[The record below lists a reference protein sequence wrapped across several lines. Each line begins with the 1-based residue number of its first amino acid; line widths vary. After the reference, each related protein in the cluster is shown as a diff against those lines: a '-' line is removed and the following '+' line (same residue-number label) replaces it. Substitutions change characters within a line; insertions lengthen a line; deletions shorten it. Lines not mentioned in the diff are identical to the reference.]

1 LSRRGERPDAEALA
15 ALPVAVDAMGGD
27 KAPGEIVEGA
37 RRAAADDGIPVVL
50 VGPPDQMGDT
60 LGLPLVPCTEV
71 IAMDEDPAGGV
82 RRKKDSSLVRA
93 AELVRDGKASAM
105 VSAGNTG
112 ATMAAALLR
121 MGRLPGV
128 IRPCIA
134 TPLPRLGRTPA
145 VLVDAGANAECTPAM
160 LVQFAQMGAAY
171 VAARFG
177 TTAPTVG
184 LLSIGEESTKGT
196 PLVKETHALL
206 SGAARSGGG
215 GGSGSAGSGG
225 GSGSGGGPTGFSFE
239 FVGNLEGRD
248 LLPSPADVIVT
259 DGFTGNVA
267 LKALEGS
274 LRFLFDALLGVFATN
289 DETKAAADVLLPYLL
304 PMAAEFEPENTG
316 GAMLLGTDGV
326 CVISHGSSNAVSMV
340 NAVRVAYE
348 CATRGLVDHV
358 AAAIRPPQEG

>member
-1 LSRRGERPDAEALA
+1 MSRRGERPSPETLA
-15 ALPVAVDAMGGD
+15 SLPVAVDAMGGD
-27 KAPGEIVEGA
+27 KAPVEIIAGA
-37 RRAAADDGIPVVL
+37 RRVASDDGIPIML
-50 VGPPDQMGDT
+50 VGPPGLVGDT
-60 LGLPLVPCTEV
+60 LGLPLFECTEV

-93 AELVRDGKASAM
+93 AEAVRDGRALAM

-171 VAARFG
+171 ASARWG
-177 TTAPTVG
+177 TEAPTVG

-196 PLVKETHALL
+196 PLVKETHGLL
-206 SGAARSGGG
+206 VKESG
-215 GGSGSAGSGG
+215 
-225 GSGSGGGPTGFSFE
+225 FE

-274 LRFLFDALLGVFATN
+274 LRFLFDAMLGVFGTN

-326 CVISHGSSNAVSMV
+326 CVISHGSSNATAMV
-340 NAVRVAYE
+340 NAVRVAFE
-348 CATRGLVDHV
+348 CATRGLVEHV
-358 AAAIRPPQEG
+358 AEAVLPAQGG

>member
-1 LSRRGERPDAEALA
+1 LSRRGERPTTEALA
-15 ALPVAVDAMGGD
+15 KLPVAVDAMGGD
-27 KAPGEIVEGA
+27 KSPGEIVEGA
-37 RRAAADDGIPVVL
+37 RQAAAEYGIPVVL
-50 VGPPDQMGDT
+50 VGPPEQVGDT
-60 LGLPLVPCTEV
+60 LGLPLVACTEV

-93 AELVRDGKASAM
+93 AELVRDGQASAM

-128 IRPCIA
+128 ARPCIA

-177 TTAPTVG
+177 TEAPTVG
-184 LLSIGEESTKGT
+184 LLSIGEEPTKGT

-206 SGAARSGGG
+206 VAEAAT
-215 GGSGSAGSGG
+215 A
-225 GSGSGGGPTGFSFE
+225 SGSGFGFG

-248 LLPSPADVIVT
+248 LLPSPADVVVT

-267 LKALEGS
+267 LKTLEGT
-274 LRFLFDALLGVFATN
+274 LRFIFDVVTGVFML
-289 DETKAAADVLLPYLL
+289 DDQTKAAADVLLPHLL
-304 PMAAEFEPENTG
+304 PLAAEFEPENTG
-316 GAMLLGTDGV
+316 GAMLLGIDGV
-326 CVISHGSSNAVSMV
+326 CVISHGSSNATAML

-348 CATRGLVDHV
+348 CATRGLADQV
-358 AAAIRPPQEG
+358 AAAVRPPETA

>member
-1 LSRRGERPDAEALA
+1 MRPTPEMLA
-15 ALPVAVDAMGGD
+15 TLPVAVDAMGGD

-37 RRAAADDGIPVVL
+37 RRAAAEHGVGIVL
-50 VGPPDQMGDT
+50 VGPPEQVGDAQ
-60 LGLPLVPCTEV
+60 GLELVACSEV
-71 IAMDEDPAGGV
+71 IGMDEDPAGGV
-82 RRKKDSSLVRA
+82 RRKKDSSLVRV

-128 IRPCIA
+128 VRPCIA

-171 VAARFG
+171 VSARFG
-177 TTAPTVG
+177 TESPTVG
-184 LLSIGEESTKGT
+184 LLSIGEEPAKGT
-196 PLVKETHALL
+196 PLVKETHGLL
-206 SGAARSGGG
+206 AADAARG
-215 GGSGSAGSGG
+215 
-225 GSGSGGGPTGFSFE
+225 TGFE

-259 DGFTGNVA
+259 DGFTGNVT
-267 LKALEGS
+267 LKTLEGS
-274 LRFLFDALLGVFATN
+274 LRFLFDTMLGVFGT
-289 DETKAAADVLLPYLL
+289 DDTTREAAQVLLPYLL
-304 PMAAEFEPENTG
+304 PLAAEFEPENTG

-326 CVISHGSSNAVSMV
+326 CVISHGSSNATAML
-340 NAVRVAYE
+340 NAVLVAHE
-348 CATRGLVDHV
+348 CATRGLVDQV
-358 AAAIRPPQEG
+358 AAAVRPGENA